1 MEKFVLYCESYS
13 MSPYYCIWE
22 KLLPTHPQFAGF
34 CICST
39 KFGVWLCWC
48 GLWLLAVEE
57 ALIKSSALISD
68 LISGN
73 SGTASILMGIAKK
86 PSQFQNSIFMKKIW
100 RFLLFKTILL
110 TGWRLQIK
118 CSKTSFPRW
127 RLWNPRDF
135 QLSFSLWSF
144 SAASAVVAY
153 RQARDRFRSAGAA
166 KPAGNYILL
175 ELWRSRW
182 KLWREQS
189 IIYVTSSHICF
200 SNAEAGI
207 SSMDAAG
214 PSPYARFLSTVAK
227 RNTYFFS
234 AMGKSQLGFP
244 VGLYG
249 DVNA

>member
-1 MEKFVLYCESYS
+1 MRKIVAYPSTICRILYLFHQIRS
-13 MSPYYCIWE
+13 MT
-22 KLLPTHPQFAGF
+22 LLM
-34 CICST
+34 
-39 KFGVWLCWC
+39 W
-48 GLWLLAVEE
+48 
-57 ALIKSSALISD
+57 ALITSSWGSTDKILSFDFWFDFWQFWHCLHLDGHCQKTVTISKFY
-68 LISGN
+68 L
-73 SGTASILMGIAKK
+73 
-86 PSQFQNSIFMKKIW
+86 MKKIW